1 MKSLILSVIMC
12 ISLVGCSTEQER
24 LQINNTT
31 LSSDGEF
38 VGTFKDGTELRRF
51 EIYNSGHNHWV
62 YVVGKAVTVNRIEH
76 HGKTSSNRVEVFID
90 GVKQ

>member
-1 MKSLILSVIMC
+1 MKGFILSAILC

-24 LQINNTT
+24 LQINNAT
-31 LSSDGEF
+31 LSSDGEL

-51 EIYNSGHNHWV
+51 EIYNSVHNHWV
-62 YVVGKAVTVNRIEH
+62 YTVGKTVTVNRTEQ
-76 HGKTSSNRVEVFID
+76 HGKGSANRVEVFID